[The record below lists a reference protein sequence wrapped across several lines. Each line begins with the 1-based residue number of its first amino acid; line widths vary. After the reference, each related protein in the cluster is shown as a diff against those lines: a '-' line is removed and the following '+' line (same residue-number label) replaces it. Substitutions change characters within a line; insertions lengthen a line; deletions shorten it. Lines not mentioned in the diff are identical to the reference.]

1 MRRED
6 IPTLDRILHAIPP
19 WRVKQMQRAL
29 PRTLARLTYQ
39 AQSPHGW
46 PKELRTKGAARSF
59 VHFVCTE
66 SPSCNS
72 SSTNVS
78 IDTPVVLARGRA

>member
-1 MRRED
+1 MRNED
-6 IPTLDRILHAIPP
+6 IPTLDRILRAIPP

-29 PRTLARLTYQ
+29 PRTLARMTYQ
-39 AQSPHGW
+39 SHAPHGW
-46 PKELRTKGAARSF
+46 PKEIRTKGAARSF

-66 SPSCNS
+66 SSSCNS

-78 IDTPVVLARGRA
+78 IDTPVVARARA